1 MYWREMPMPLG
12 MRPPPSAPISPIIE
26 PATAVANGQRSGT
39 SWNRAPLP
47 APRAAK
53 HTRNSSMVTG
63 SDFSARPHSTMLAA
77 VMASTPVRVF
87 TPPQW
92 SDSQP
97 PNTRRAAPRNAAIIV
112 SWPAATLLTP
122 NWS

>member
-1 MYWREMPMPLG
+1 MYWREKPMPLG

-26 PATAVANGQRSGT
+26 PATAVDSGQRSGT
-39 SWNRAPLP
+39 SWNSAPLP
-47 APRAAK
+47 APSAAK
-53 HTRNSSMVTG
+53 HTRNSSIVTG
-63 SDFSARPHSTMLAA
+63 SEFSAKPHSTMLTA
-77 VMASTPVRVF
+77 VMASTPVSVL

-97 PNTRRAAPRNAAIIV
+97 PITRSAAPRKAASMV
-112 SWPAATLLTP
+112 SCPACTLLTP